1 MEATYNGK
9 RVNVFYVSSRTR
21 DQYVL
26 ASYHEA
32 EIRMFKID
40 VSELTDVS
48 TSLLAEIN
56 REPM

>member
-1 MEATYNGK
+1 MEATYNGRK
-9 RVNVFYVSSRTR
+9 VYVFYVSRTR

-32 EIRMFKID
+32 ETQMFKIN

-48 TSLLAEIN
+48 ESLRAEIN
-56 REPM
+56 RESF